1 MASLVIEDLIENAD
15 LDSEAMTALVGGFFS
30 GFGWIRPYQKSVG
43 SFGQPVVNQFFTLNQ
58 YIADNIQIINQ
69 EQNVNVINSDG
80 ALVNVDGN
88 ANNGL
93 NQSLIGFA

>member
-15 LDSEAMTALVGGFFS
+15 LDSEAMTVLVGGFFS

-58 YIADNIQIINQ
+58 YVADNIQIINQ
-69 EQNVNVINSDG
+69 EQNVNVINSE
-80 ALVNVDGN
+80 
-88 ANNGL
+88 
-93 NQSLIGFA
+93 